1 MADIVNKV
9 YCRGILYSHFC
20 CFCYHFSYH
29 LGIKARLKERGLN
42 NFLPRMKRLRGGGGA
57 YKREREREA
66 GVIRGFAVFFI
77 FVSILI
83 LIGYK

>member
-42 NFLPRMKRLRGGGGA
+42 NFLPRMKRLRGGGGLI
-57 YKREREREA
+57 REA